1 MIVQAACNDC
11 TGCLFCY
18 ALNRIE
24 ESYQT
29 GEKIIGSTVYTE
41 HNDGYL
47 AECLE
52 NLRSKAIE
60 IQG

>member
-1 MIVQAACNDC
+1 MLQCSSTITNPTREVRQKLLLHSDL
-11 TGCLFCY
+11 TEQS
-18 ALNRIE
+18 ID
-24 ESYQT
+24 
-29 GEKIIGSTVYTE
+29 STVYTE